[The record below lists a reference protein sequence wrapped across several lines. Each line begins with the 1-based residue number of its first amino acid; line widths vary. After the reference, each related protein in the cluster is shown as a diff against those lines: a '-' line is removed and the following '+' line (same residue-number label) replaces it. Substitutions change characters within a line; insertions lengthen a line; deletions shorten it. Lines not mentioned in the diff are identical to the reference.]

1 MRVYFIG
8 DRYEGCYYVRC
19 MLPLRE
25 NGWDGMKTSLYGP
38 IASNEQMFRGAMA
51 ADIVVFQ
58 RPMDRNKLMAARL
71 LQLKGKKIVFDNDD
85 TYLENSGTPATMIY
99 KTRKLVKKINR
110 NLRDFIKISDLVT
123 VSTKFLAEEYKEFNK
138 NIEILPNCVDPDDWD
153 EPKENNTDRI
163 RIGIVGST
171 LTTGDFEV
179 AKDAILKLVERNDV
193 QLVVMGLNRD
203 IDKNSLSYKIFK
215 KEIEFWDNKSVEWHP
230 PVSHAEYNQY
240 LVDLKLDIMLIP
252 RKDSYFNRAK
262 SNLKFLEASMA
273 GIAVVA
279 QGFSDGQSPYQQN
292 PEDSKY
298 MRIVVDN
305 SKWYN
310 EVDNLIRN
318 ERERKE
324 MAQKAREYVLKNY
337 NIKTHAHLWE
347 EAYKKLYERN
357 N

>member
-1 MRVYFIG
+1 
-8 DRYEGCYYVRC
+8 

-38 IASNEQMFRGAMA
+38 TATPEQMFRGAMVS
-51 ADIVVFQ
+51 DVVVFQ
-58 RPMDRNKLMAARL
+58 RPMDRNKLEAAKL
-71 LQLKGKKIVFDNDD
+71 LKVKGKKIVFDNDD
-85 TYLENSGTPATMIY
+85 TYLENSGTPAVMIY
-99 KTRKLVKKINR
+99 KTRRLVRKINR
-110 NLRDFIKISDLVT
+110 NLKDFIKISDLVT
-123 VSTKFLAEEYKEFNK
+123 VSTNFLAEEYKEYNK
-138 NIEILPNCVDPDDWD
+138 NVEVLLNCIDPDDWG
-153 EPKENNTDRI
+153 EPKENDTGKV

-179 AKDAILKLVERNDV
+179 AKDAILKLIERNDV

-203 IDKNSLSYKIFK
+203 IDKNSLSYKIFR
-215 KEIEFWDNKSVEWHP
+215 KEIEFWDNKNVEWHP

-252 RKDSYFNRAK
+252 RKDNYFNRAK

-292 PEDSKY
+292 TEDTKY
-298 MRIVVDN
+298 MRIIIDN
-305 SKWYN
+305 KKWYD
-310 EVDNLIRN
+310 EIDNLIRN
-318 ERERKE
+318 EQERKE
-324 MAQKAREYVLKNY
+324 MVQKAREYVLREY
-337 NIKTHAHLWE
+337 NIKTKGHLWE
-347 EAYKKLYERN
+347 EVYQKIYAGN